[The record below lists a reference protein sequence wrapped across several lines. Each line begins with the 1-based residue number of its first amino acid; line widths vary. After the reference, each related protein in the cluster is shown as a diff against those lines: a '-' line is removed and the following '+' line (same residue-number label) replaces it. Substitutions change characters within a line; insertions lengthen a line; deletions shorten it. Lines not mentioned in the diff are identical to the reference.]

1 MGGEY
6 HNRPPPRND
15 SSACGGRR
23 VGSGKT
29 ACRGRE
35 ACATIGA
42 MEAQRSPVRR
52 RGGQTMVEYVLAFVV
67 LLGVVFALG
76 ALVGG
81 LRSNGSRTLDLV
93 ASEYP

>member
-6 HNRPPPRND
+6 HNRPFPRNPPARD
-15 SSACGGRR
+15 GHCGE
-23 VGSGKT
+23 T

>member
-1 MGGEY
+1 
-6 HNRPPPRND
+6 
-15 SSACGGRR
+15 
-23 VGSGKT
+23 
-29 ACRGRE
+29 
-35 ACATIGA
+35 

>member
-1 MGGEY
+1 MPSSRTNLRKGGMTKFG
-6 HNRPPPRND
+6 HTR
-15 SSACGGRR
+15 
-23 VGSGKT
+23 SGET
-29 ACRGRE
+29 ACRGRG